1 MKITWAF
8 ILSITF
14 TFLLI
19 ATVTLIII
27 HPVYYKI
34 SLPLTPHPYFYKE
47 VQGDTYSNG
56 NSEGDWIDSDKG
68 SWQCLFGNKLNFPF
82 CSFQIYLGNGKD
94 EGLDLSLYNEVELD
108 IKYEGTLESLRVYMR
123 NYNSEYSKGKQ
134 DYDSTKYMR
143 VEVDSKDFDSKLSLN
158 LDEFAVA
165 DWWLEGH
172 KLPRHLRFQSLN
184 NIILF
189 GIQVQPK
196 KRTEQIQNITVSSI
210 TMHGVSLSKEQ
221 LYFYIITF
229 WCSVICII
237 ILCQFM
243 RMLNQIG
250 MRDKSLKR
258 LKKDNSQLFVQKVG
272 FEQLSR
278 IDPLTQINNRA
289 GIDFYI
295 EEQIKDNL
303 RGNFV
308 VGMIDADHFKKLND
322 TYGHDTGDEV
332 LKKIANILTR
342 SIRQNDCVGRWGGEE
357 FLITLSNISLQKAY
371 DITNKIR
378 LKIQK
383 TTFDVSLN
391 NEIMPVNVTISA
403 GIYQAKN
410 TLEIYEAIKSAD
422 KYLYKAKDIGRN
434 RVKMKE

>member
-1 MKITWAF
+1 M
-8 ILSITF
+8 
-14 TFLLI
+14 
-19 ATVTLIII
+19 
-27 HPVYYKI
+27 
-34 SLPLTPHPYFYKE
+34 
-47 VQGDTYSNG
+47 
-56 NSEGDWIDSDKG
+56 
-68 SWQCLFGNKLNFPF
+68 
-82 CSFQIYLGNGKD
+82 
-94 EGLDLSLYNEVELD
+94 
-108 IKYEGTLESLRVYMR
+108 
-123 NYNSEYSKGKQ
+123 
-134 DYDSTKYMR
+134 
-143 VEVDSKDFDSKLSLN
+143 
-158 LDEFAVA
+158 
-165 DWWLEGH
+165 
-172 KLPRHLRFQSLN
+172 
-184 NIILF
+184 
-189 GIQVQPK
+189 
-196 KRTEQIQNITVSSI
+196 
-210 TMHGVSLSKEQ
+210 
-221 LYFYIITF
+221 
-229 WCSVICII
+229 
-237 ILCQFM
+237 
-243 RMLNQIG
+243 
-250 MRDKSLKR
+250 
-258 LKKDNSQLFVQKVG
+258 
-272 FEQLSR
+272 SR